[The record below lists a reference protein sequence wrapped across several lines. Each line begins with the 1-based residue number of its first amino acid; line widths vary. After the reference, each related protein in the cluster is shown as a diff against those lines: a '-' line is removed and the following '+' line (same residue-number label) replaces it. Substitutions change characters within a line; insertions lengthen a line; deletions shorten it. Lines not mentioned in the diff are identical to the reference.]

1 MNNNAPR
8 RPMGGPGG
16 GHGNFSGQKAKNFS
30 KTMGKTIKYLRRDV
44 VIIIVA
50 FMLAI
55 GGVIA
60 TLLVPDILGG
70 ATDTLMTG
78 AMQKTIYKE
87 IKKYDLPQ
95 LPADTK
101 AVFEEL
107 AGIDAD
113 MRVLAMNDDERTEE
127 QNAIVNKLGVAK
139 PIVKEVV
146 QQMPESM
153 KSNKV
158 SNFLKAYSA
167 TTIGEYVESL
177 NLNEVLNKIPSNY
190 RDAVANTSLDVAPK
204 IDTDAIVNILVK
216 ILILVAM
223 SAVLA
228 YIQGFLL
235 AGVAQRVSYRFRRDI
250 NAKFDKLPLSYF
262 DKMTR
267 GEIMSLVTN
276 DVDTISTSLNQ
287 SLSQLVTSITT
298 VVGVFIMMV
307 KISWKLTL
315 IAIAILPL
323 TMIATMLVV
332 RKSQKYFAGQQK
344 SLANVNGFIEENFA
358 GHNVVKLFNN
368 EQESVAQFGKYNEE
382 LRETAQQ
389 SQFFAGLMQ
398 PLSMLMGDIGYV
410 CVCILGGTLA
420 IGGSITVGNVQ
431 AFLQYVKQFNQPIN
445 QLASITNTLQ
455 STMAAAERVF
465 DFLEEEDEKESEN
478 TVECPSNIEGSVM
491 FDHVRFGYNADKII
505 INDFCCDV
513 LPSQRIALVGPTG
526 AGKTTIVKL
535 LMRFYDLNGGSIKL
549 DGIDITQLKRRDLRQ
564 NVGMV
569 LQDTWLFGGTI
580 MDNIRYGRLDATD
593 EEVVEAAKIAYADHF
608 INTLPGGYNFVI
620 NADADNISQGQKQLL
635 TIARA
640 ILANPK
646 ILILDEAT
654 SSVDTR
660 TEQLIQNAMERLMQG
675 RTSFVIAH
683 RLSTI
688 KNADKILVLK
698 EGDIIEQ
705 GTHQELLAQN
715 GFYAELYNAQFEQ

>member
-1 MNNNAPR
+1 MKNNTPR
-8 RPMGGPGG
+8 QKMKDQQGANFGG
-16 GHGNFSGQKAKNFS
+16 QRAKNFS

-44 VIIIVA
+44 FIIIVA
-50 FMLAI
+50 FLLAI
-55 GGVIA
+55 GGVVA
-60 TLLVPDILGG
+60 TLLVPDILGE

-87 IKKYDLPQ
+87 INKFDLPQ
-95 LPADTK
+95 LPSDTK

-107 AGIDAD
+107 AELDVDMGI
-113 MRVLAMNDDERTEE
+113 LALDDSERTDE
-127 QNAIVNKLGVAK
+127 QNAIINKLGVSK
-139 PIVKEVV
+139 PIVQNLVK
-146 QQMPESM
+146 QMPESM
-153 KSNKV
+153 KANKL

-167 TTIGEYVESL
+167 TTIGEYVECL
-177 NLNEVLNKIPSNY
+177 NLNEVLNKIPANY
-190 RDAVANTSLDVAPK
+190 RDAVANTPLDVAPR
-204 IDTDAIVNILVK
+204 IDTEAIVNILIK
-216 ILILVAM
+216 ILLLVGL

-287 SLSQLVTSITT
+287 SLAQLVTSITT
-298 VVGVFIMMV
+298 LVGVFIMMI
-307 KISWKLTL
+307 KISWQLTL

-323 TMIATMLVV
+323 TMVATALVV

-344 SLANVNGFIEENFA
+344 YLANVNGFIEENFA

-368 EQESVAQFGKYNEE
+368 EKECVEKFGKYNEE
-382 LRETAQQ
+382 LCESAKQ
-389 SQFFAGLMQ
+389 SQFFSGLMH
-398 PLSMLMGDIGYV
+398 PLSVLMGDIGYV
-410 CVCILGGTLA
+410 GVCLLGGTLA
-420 IGGSITVGNVQ
+420 ISGSITVGNVQ

-465 DFLEEEDEKESEN
+465 DFLEEGEEKESEN
-478 TVECPSNIEGSVM
+478 IVDCPSDIKGSVT
-491 FDHVRFGYNADKII
+491 FDHVRFGYNEDKII
-505 INDFCCDV
+505 IKDFSCEV

-535 LMRFYDLNGGSIKL
+535 LMRFYELNGGSIKL
-549 DGIDITQLKRRDLRQ
+549 DGIDITQLSRHDLRQ

-593 EEVVEAAKIAYADHF
+593 EEVVQAAKIAYADHF

-640 ILANPK
+640 ILANPR

-705 GTHQELLAQN
+705 GTHQELLDQN

>member
-8 RPMGGPGG
+8 RPMGPPG
-16 GHGNFSGQKAKNFS
+16 GHGNFGGQKAKNFS
-30 KTMGKTIKYLRRDV
+30 KTMGKTIKYLRRDLV
-44 VIIIVA
+44 VIIVA

-95 LPADTK
+95 LPAETK

-107 AGIDAD
+107 AELDVD
-113 MRVLAMNDDERTEE
+113 MRVLAMEDEDRTPE
-127 QNAIVNKLGVAK
+127 QNEIINKLGVAK
-139 PIVKEVV
+139 PIVKNVV

-167 TTIGEYVESL
+167 TTIGEYVECL

-190 RDAVANTSLDVAPK
+190 RDAVAKTSLDVTPS
-204 IDTDAIVNILVK
+204 IDTDAIVDILIK
-216 ILILVAM
+216 ILILVAL
-223 SAVLA
+223 SAVLS

-298 VVGVFIMMV
+298 IVGVFIMMI

-368 EQESVAQFGKYNEE
+368 EQASVEQFSQYNEE
-382 LRETAQQ
+382 LRDSAQQ
-389 SQFFAGLMQ
+389 SQFFAGLMH
-398 PLSMLMGDIGYV
+398 PLTMLMGDIGYV
-410 CVCILGGTLA
+410 CVCVVGGTLA
-420 IGGSITVGNVQ
+420 INGSITVGNVQ

-445 QLASITNTLQ
+445 QLSSITNTLQ

-465 DFLEEEDEKESEN
+465 EFLEEEDEKESEN
-478 TVECPSNIEGSVM
+478 VVECPSDIKGSVT
-491 FDHVRFGYNADKII
+491 FDHVRFGYNPDKII

-549 DGIDITQLKRRDLRQ
+549 DGIDITKLRRRDLRQ

-705 GTHQELLAQN
+705 GTHQELLEQN